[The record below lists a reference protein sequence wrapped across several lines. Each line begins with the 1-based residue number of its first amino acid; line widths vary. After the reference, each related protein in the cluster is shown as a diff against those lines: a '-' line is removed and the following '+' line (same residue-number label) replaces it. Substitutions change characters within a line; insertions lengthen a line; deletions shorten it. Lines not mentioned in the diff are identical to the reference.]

1 MGWRSLQGPAGTQ
14 RRQALTWRG
23 HKRCPGEGGL
33 EWSFNVQADRW
44 GELWRDCVFWK
55 LNTGNG
61 GGQAGEESRCWQP
74 WPGSGSEG
82 SL

>member
-14 RRQALTWRG
+14 RRQAL
-23 HKRCPGEGGL
+23 PGGATKGVQERVGWSGALMCRQTGGG
-33 EWSFNVQADRW
+33 SCGAT
-44 GELWRDCVFWK
+44 VFWK

-61 GGQAGEESRCWQP
+61 GDQAGEESRCRQP
-74 WPGSGSEG
+74 WPVSGSEG